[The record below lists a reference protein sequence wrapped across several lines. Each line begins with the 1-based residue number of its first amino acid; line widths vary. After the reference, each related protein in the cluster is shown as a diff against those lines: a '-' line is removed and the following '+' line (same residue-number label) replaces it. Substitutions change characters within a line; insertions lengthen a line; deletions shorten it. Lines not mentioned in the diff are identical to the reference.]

1 MKSAFIFCVLLYQ
14 LILSVGAYGKNVI
27 HFTLKAKILSKSLQ
41 KRIMTM
47 RKITMM
53 KRVEVEKTW
62 ITMMNTAEVPGTMR
76 IIMKNSWEIPM
87 KNMRQSITLFLTA
100 INIRESY
107 EL

>member
-1 MKSAFIFCVLLYQ
+1 
-14 LILSVGAYGKNVI
+14 
-27 HFTLKAKILSKSLQ
+27 
-41 KRIMTM
+41 M
-47 RKITMM
+47 RKIIMM

-62 ITMMNTAEVPGTMR
+62 ITMMNTAEVPGTMMFM
-76 IIMKNSWEIPM
+76 MKNSREIPM

>member
-1 MKSAFIFCVLLYQ
+1 
-14 LILSVGAYGKNVI
+14 
-27 HFTLKAKILSKSLQ
+27 
-41 KRIMTM
+41 M
-47 RKITMM
+47 RKITMT

-62 ITMMNTAEVPGTMR
+62 ITMMNTAEVQGTMM
-76 IIMKNSWEIPM
+76 IMMKNNWEIPM